1 MPDWFVSRSENSIR
15 VTIRCLSDYK
25 VNWAMIE
32 SRRDL
37 TTLGDPEKEVA

>member
-15 VTIRCLSDYK
+15 VAIRCLSYK

-32 SRRDL
+32 SRHDL
-37 TTLGDPEKEVA
+37 TTLGDPEKEAA